1 VIGIEGL
8 AIGQTGAL
16 QLSDFPPSEFSTTGS
31 SMTTAAKTR
40 SNLRAATWPLVRA
53 SSFAEAEAQTRAYWH
68 AATPAERLNGLETL
82 RAQLYGNDKASQ
94 RLQRVLE
101 LVPQP

>member
-1 VIGIEGL
+1 M
-8 AIGQTGAL
+8 T
-16 QLSDFPPSEFSTTGS
+16 STQKKN
-31 SMTTAAKTR
+31 AERRAKTWT
-40 SNLRAATWPLVRA
+40 LEKV

-68 AATPAERLNGLETL
+68 TATPAERLNALETL
-82 RAQLYGNDKASQ
+82 REQLYGADQTSK

>member
-1 VIGIEGL
+1 MTKAAQER
-8 AIGQTGAL
+8 AKRRR
-16 QLSDFPPSEFSTTGS
+16 TTW
-31 SMTTAAKTR
+31 K
-40 SNLRAATWPLVRA
+40 LEKV

-82 RAQLYGNDKASQ
+82 REQLYGQDQASR
-94 RLQRVLE
+94 RLQRFLE

>member
-1 VIGIEGL
+1 MTK
-8 AIGQTGAL
+8 AAQNRAKRRN
-16 QLSDFPPSEFSTTGS
+16 STW
-31 SMTTAAKTR
+31 K
-40 SNLRAATWPLVRA
+40 LEKV

-82 RAQLYGNDKASQ
+82 REQLYGQNQASR
-94 RLQRVLE
+94 RLQRFLE

>member
-1 VIGIEGL
+1 M
-8 AIGQTGAL
+8 
-16 QLSDFPPSEFSTTGS
+16 
-31 SMTTAAKTR
+31 MTPAKTR
-40 SNLRAATWPLVRA
+40 SNIRAATWPLVRA

-68 AATPAERLNGLETL
+68 AATPVERLNGLETL
-82 RAQLYGNDKASQ
+82 RAQLYGNDKTSQ